1 MCIRDRDKDMLETKT
16 LVKICGITSIEQA
29 VQVAEL
35 GTNAIGII
43 SVNESPRYIS
53 PEKKKEIFKTLKD
66 LYPNIDR
73 VSVVKDSPI
82 DSIIKG
88 FLGEPNENIIQLH
101 GDEDIDYCQKLKQ
114 KVPNIFLWKAFRI
127 KNKEDLDK
135 IKPYENF
142 VDAILLDSWNEE
154 TYGGSGKRIEQ
165 KYLEDISFSKPWW
178 IAGGVSTEWID
189 VILKNIKPNGI
200 DISSSIETAPGI
212 KDLEKTKQIIKEI
225 KK

>member
-1 MCIRDRDKDMLETKT
+1 MLETKT

-114 KVPNIFLWKAFRI
+114 KVPKICLWKAFRI

-212 KDLEKTKQIIKEI
+212 KDLEKTEQIIKEI
-225 KK
+225 KN

>member
-1 MCIRDRDKDMLETKT
+1 MLETKT

-53 PEKKKEIFKTLKD
+53 PKKKKEIFKTLKD

-127 KNKEDLDK
+127 KNKEDLNK

-165 KYLEDISFSKPWW
+165 KYLEDIRFSKPWG

>member
-1 MCIRDRDKDMLETKT
+1 MLETKT

-53 PEKKKEIFKTLKD
+53 PKKKKEIFKTLKD

-82 DSIIKG
+82 DSIIKD

-127 KNKEDLDK
+127 KNKEDLNK

-212 KDLEKTKQIIKEI
+212 KDLKKTKQIIKEL

>member
-1 MCIRDRDKDMLETKT
+1 MLETKT

-73 VSVVKDSPI
+73 VSVVKDSSI

-88 FLGEPNENIIQLH
+88 FLGEPNETIIQLH
-101 GDEDIDYCQKLKQ
+101 GDEDIDYCQKLK
-114 KVPNIFLWKAFRI
+114 KRIPNVGLWKAFRI

-142 VDAILLDSWNEE
+142 VDAILLDSWNKE

-165 KYLEDISFSKPWW
+165 KYLENISFSKPWW
-178 IAGGVSTEWID
+178 IAGGVSSAWVD

-200 DISSSIETAPGI
+200 DISSSVETSPGI

>member
-1 MCIRDRDKDMLETKT
+1 MLETKT

-53 PEKKKEIFKTLKD
+53 PEKKKEIFKILKD

-127 KNKEDLDK
+127 KNKEDLNK

-189 VILKNIKPNGI
+189 VILKKIKPNGI

>member
-1 MCIRDRDKDMLETKT
+1 MLQTKT

-43 SVNESPRYIS
+43 SVHESQRYIS

-73 VSVVKDSPI
+73 VSVVKNKPI

-114 KVPNIFLWKAFRI
+114 SIPNISLWKAFRI
-127 KNKEDLDK
+127 KNREDLDQ

-142 VDAILLDSWNEE
+142 IDAILLDSWNKE
-154 TYGGSGKRIEQ
+154 TYGGSGKRIKQ
-165 KYLEDISFSKPWW
+165 KYLEDLSFSKPWW
-178 IAGGVSTEWID
+178 IAGGVSKDWLD

-200 DISSSIETAPGI
+200 DISSSVEISPGI
-212 KDLEKTKQIIKEI
+212 KDIHKVGLIIKEV
-225 KK
+225 KKY

>member
-1 MCIRDRDKDMLETKT
+1 MLETKT

-43 SVNESPRYIS
+43 SVDESPRYIS

-73 VSVVKDSPI
+73 VSVVKNSSI
-82 DSIIKG
+82 DSIIKS
-88 FLGEPNENIIQLH
+88 FLGEPNETIIQLH

-114 KVPNIFLWKAFRI
+114 QIPNIGLWKAFRI
-127 KNKEDLDK
+127 KNKKDLEK

-142 VDAILLDSWNEE
+142 IDAILLDSWNKE
-154 TYGGSGKRIEQ
+154 TYGGSGKRIKQ
-165 KYLEDISFSKPWW
+165 KYLEDLSFSKPWW
-178 IAGGVSTEWID
+178 IAGGVSTEWIGE
-189 VILKNIKPNGI
+189 ILKNIKPNGI
-200 DISSSIETAPGI
+200 DISSSIEISPGI
-212 KDLEKTKQIIKEI
+212 KDLEKTKQIIKKI

>member
-1 MCIRDRDKDMLETKT
+1 MLETKT

-189 VILKNIKPNGI
+189 VILKKIKPNGI

-212 KDLEKTKQIIKEI
+212 KDLEKTEQIIKEI

>member
-1 MCIRDRDKDMLETKT
+1 MLETKT

-43 SVNESPRYIS
+43 SVDESPRYIS
-53 PEKKKEIFKTLKD
+53 PEKKKEIFKSLKD

-73 VSVVKDSPI
+73 VSVVKNSPI

-114 KVPNIFLWKAFRI
+114 RIPNIGLWKAFRI
-127 KNKEDLDK
+127 KNKKDLDQ

-142 VDAILLDSWNEE
+142 VDAILLDSWNKE
-154 TYGGSGKRIEQ
+154 TYGGSGKRIKQ
-165 KYLEDISFSKPWW
+165 KYLEDLCFSKPWW
-178 IAGGVSTEWID
+178 IAGGVSTEWVD
-189 VILKNIKPNGI
+189 EILKNIKPNGI
-200 DISSSIETAPGI
+200 DISSSIEISPGI
-212 KDLEKTKQIIKEI
+212 KDLEKTKQIIKKI

>member
-1 MCIRDRDKDMLETKT
+1 MLETKT

-165 KYLEDISFSKPWW
+165 NYLEDISFSKPWW

-200 DISSSIETAPGI
+200 DISSSIEISPGI
-212 KDLEKTKQIIKEI
+212 KDLEKTRQLI
-225 KK
+225 KKIKK

>member
-1 MCIRDRDKDMLETKT
+1 MLETKT

-114 KVPNIFLWKAFRI
+114 KVPKILLWKAFRI

-178 IAGGVSTEWID
+178 IAGGVSIEWID

-200 DISSSIETAPGI
+200 DISSSIETVPGI
-212 KDLEKTKQIIKEI
+212 KDLEKTKQIIREI
-225 KK
+225 RK

>member
-1 MCIRDRDKDMLETKT
+1 MLETKT

-43 SVNESPRYIS
+43 SVEQSPRYIS

-82 DSIIKG
+82 NSIIKS
-88 FLGEPNENIIQLH
+88 FLGEPNETIIQLH
-101 GDEDIDYCQKLKQ
+101 GNEDIHYCQKLKQ
-114 KVPNIFLWKAFRI
+114 LIPNIGIWKAFRI

-154 TYGGSGKRIEQ
+154 TFGGSGKRIEK
-165 KYLEDISFSKPWW
+165 KYLEDLSFSKPWW
-178 IAGGVSTEWID
+178 LAGGVSEDWIHE
-189 VILKNIKPNGI
+189 ISKKIKPNGI
-200 DISSSIETAPGI
+200 DISSSVEISPGI
-212 KDLEKTKQIIKEI
+212 KDI
-225 KK
+225 